1 MLQPHWAKVKL
12 WHEARNQ
19 SIMHQVWFLSNGLH
33 ADKNDLENVLRGFRL
48 GGHNEEDSK
57 QAAEAMVQLS
67 GVGFY
72 NQQGTIDWMS
82 LVFFWKRERAI
93 ESNSTNFQ

>member
-1 MLQPHWAKVKL
+1 MVDD
-12 WHEARNQ
+12 
-19 SIMHQVWFLSNGLH
+19 IFLEFG
-33 ADKNDLENVLRGFRL
+33 L

-72 NQQGTIDWMS
+72 NQQGTFP
-82 LVFFWKRERAI
+82 LVFDSFLFA
-93 ESNSTNFQ
+93 

>member
-1 MLQPHWAKVKL
+1 MT
-12 WHEARNQ
+12 NTDF
-19 SIMHQVWFLSNGLH
+19 I
-33 ADKNDLENVLRGFRL
+33 

-72 NQQGTIDWMS
+72 NQQGNLRNTD
-82 LVFFWKRERAI
+82 FFLKKI
-93 ESNSTNFQ
+93 HSN

>member
-1 MLQPHWAKVKL
+1 M
-12 WHEARNQ
+12 
-19 SIMHQVWFLSNGLH
+19 SIP
-33 ADKNDLENVLRGFRL
+33 

-72 NQQGTIDWMS
+72 NQQGTIEFLIYS
-82 LVFFWKRERAI
+82 LSIFDDQNR
-93 ESNSTNFQ
+93 